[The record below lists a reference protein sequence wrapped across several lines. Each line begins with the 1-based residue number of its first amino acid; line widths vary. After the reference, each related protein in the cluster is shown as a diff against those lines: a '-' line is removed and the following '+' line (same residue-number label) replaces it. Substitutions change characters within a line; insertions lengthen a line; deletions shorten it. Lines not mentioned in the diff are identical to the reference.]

1 MKYIFISIFLFAISI
16 QTSFGQSFTCDFD
29 YGVRTNKDTNKFETI
44 FEKDGLETMKATYVS
59 DGKNSRVI
67 GANGTSPLTALLG
80 YDRIDFIELTESG
93 NNNYTTIYFDDN
105 SIVHSRHLKLLG
117 MLYVGQFYGTCK

>member
-1 MKYIFISIFLFAISI
+1 MRLILL
-16 QTSFGQSFTCDFD
+16 TSFFLILTIQSSFSKSFTCDFD

-44 FEKDGLETMKATYVS
+44 FENDGLETMKATYVS

-67 GANGTSPLTALLG
+67 GANGTAPLTALVG